1 MRGNSFSDVVN
12 TAFGA
17 WMPMPFSSIHC
28 AKTWSA
34 DGYPRT
40 NFGLN
45 ELTVWA
51 WVWRA
56 SSLMSNDE
64 RFLTFRNV
72 SSKRAATRD
81 FFPTSS
87 DAPASIIVRSPN
99 WYPAYPHPRYV

>member
-64 RFLTFRNV
+64 RFLTCLLY
-72 SSKRAATRD
+72 T
-81 FFPTSS
+81 S
-87 DAPASIIVRSPN
+87 DAADDLLCVDLGGRRIIKKKTKYLVRL
-99 WYPAYPHPRYV
+99 V